1 MRIAVGNSR
10 MDKKWKNKEMS
21 WEDFKQ
27 KCSQTIRTTETVSEY
42 RKMSKPAQDNA
53 KDVGGFVGGALKQG
67 KRKNGYVEGRSLL
80 TLDLDHA
87 VPGVWDAVTM
97 LFDFKCLMYS
107 THKHTADA
115 PRVRLIIPLSREVS
129 AEEYAPVSRMVAK
142 DIGMEMVDDTCH
154 EAARLMYWPSTSSDG
169 EFLFESQDG
178 PMLNPDTVL
187 ARYKDWHDTSE
198 WPMSSR
204 QSEIVKRTIAKQAEP
219 LEKEGM
225 VGAFCRAYSI
235 QEAIDTFIPDIYKP
249 SVMEGRYDYI
259 PADSSAG
266 VVIYDDKFAYSHHAT
281 DPACGQL
288 MNAFDVVRVHKFGA
302 LDDKAKLDT
311 APTKLPSY
319 KAMVDFAI
327 KDDKVKLQLAQER
340 ELQAADDFDDG
351 NDVNWQTKLEL
362 DKNGG
367 ISESLTN
374 FVTILRHDQRL
385 HEIAY
390 NEHSCGISIRN
401 TELIPWEPLKDGWS
415 DADLAT
421 LTAYLDRVY
430 HIFSPSKLKNAL
442 LTITAER
449 SFHPIKEY
457 LEGLPAWDG
466 KKRLETLLIDY
477 LGAEDSSYVRA
488 VTRKTLV
495 AAVARVY
502 EPGIKFDTVLVV
514 SGPQG
519 VGKSMFFAKLGGIWF
534 SDSLTISDMRDKT
547 GAEKLQGFWIME
559 IGEMNGIKKV
569 EVETVKS
576 FASRQDDKFRVAYGT
591 VVESHPRQC
600 IICGT
605 SNSKHFLRDV
615 TGNRRFWPVQVTGE
629 CEKHPWHMEKALLE
643 QIWAEALTLYNAG
656 EELILKGAEA
666 EIAAE
671 KQQEALENDDREGL
685 VREYL
690 EKLLPVEWSAMSLAE
705 RRMFLSGDEF
715 TTQNKVGVAVRDKV
729 CNLEIWAECFGREPA
744 NIKKQDSYEINA
756 IMAKLDG
763 WKRYDGNKSGKLSF
777 GTYGSQIA
785 YVRTEMVD
793 EDVAGDSQ
801 GKK

>member
-10 MDKKWKNKEMS
+10 MDKKWKNKDMS
-21 WEDFKQ
+21 WDDFKQ
-27 KCSQTIRTTETVSEY
+27 KCSQTIRTTETVAEY

-67 KRKNGYVEGRSLL
+67 KRKNGFVDGRSML

-87 VPGVWDAVTM
+87 VPEVWDAVTM

-107 THKHTADA
+107 THKHTPEA

-154 EAARLMYWPSTSSDG
+154 EAARLMYWPSTSADG
-169 EFLFESQDG
+169 VFLFESQDG
-178 PMLNPDTVL
+178 PMLNPDDIL

-204 QSEIVKRTIAKQAEP
+204 QSEIVKRTIAKQADP

-249 SVMEGRYDYI
+249 SAMADRYDYI

-288 MNAFDVVRVHKFGA
+288 MNAFDVVRIHKYGA
-302 LDDKAKLDT
+302 LDDKAKPDT
-311 APTKLPSY
+311 APSKMPSF

-327 KDDKVKLQLAQER
+327 KDEKVKLQLAKER

-351 NDVNWQTKLEL
+351 NDANWQTKLEL

-374 FVTILRHDQRL
+374 FVTILRYDQRL

-390 NEHSCGISIRN
+390 NEHSCGISIRDA
-401 TELIPWEPLKDGWS
+401 ELLPWDQLKPGWS
-415 DADLAT
+415 DADLAS

-502 EPGIKFDTVLVV
+502 EPGIKFDTVLVL

-519 VGKSMFFAKLGGIWF
+519 IGKSMFFAKLGGIWF

-600 IICGT
+600 VICGT
-605 SNSKHFLRDV
+605 SNSQHFLRDV

-629 CEKHPWHMEKALLE
+629 CSLHPWNMDKPLLE

-656 EELILKGAEA
+656 EELILKGNDAEM
-666 EIAAE
+666 AAE

-690 EKLLPVEWSAMSLAE
+690 DKLLPADWAKLSLSE
-705 RRMFLSGDEF
+705 KRMYLAGDEF
-715 TTQNKVGVAVRDKV
+715 TTQNRAGVAPRDKV

-744 NIKKQDSYEINA
+744 NIRKQDSYELNA

-777 GTYGSQIA
+777 KDYGSQIA
-785 YVRTEMVD
+785 YVRTAIADDD
-793 EDVAGDSQ
+793 EALPFC
-801 GKK
+801 

>member
-10 MDKKWKNKEMS
+10 MDKKWKNKDMS
-21 WEDFKQ
+21 WDDFKQ
-27 KCSQTIRTTETVSEY
+27 KCSQTIRTTETVAEY

-67 KRKNGYVEGRSLL
+67 KRKNGFVDGRSML

-87 VPGVWDAVTM
+87 VPEVWDAVTM

-107 THKHTADA
+107 THKHTPEA

-154 EAARLMYWPSTSSDG
+154 EAARLMYWPSTSADG
-169 EFLFESQDG
+169 AFLFKSQDG
-178 PMLNPDTVL
+178 PMLNPDDIL

-204 QSEIVKRTIAKQAEP
+204 QSEIVKRTIAKQADP

-249 SVMEGRYDYI
+249 SAMAGRYDYI

-288 MNAFDVVRVHKFGA
+288 MNAFDVVRIHKYGA
-302 LDDKAKLDT
+302 LDDKAKPDT
-311 APTKLPSY
+311 APSKMPSF

-327 KDDKVKLQLAQER
+327 KDERVKLQLAKER

-374 FVTILRHDQRL
+374 FVTILRYDQRL

-390 NEHSCGISIRN
+390 NEHSCGISIRDA
-401 TELIPWEPLKDGWS
+401 ELLPWDQLKPGWS
-415 DADLAT
+415 DADLAS

-502 EPGIKFDTVLVV
+502 EPGIKFDTVLVL

-519 VGKSMFFAKLGGIWF
+519 IGKSMFFAKLGGIWF

-600 IICGT
+600 VICGT
-605 SNSKHFLRDV
+605 SNSQHFLRDV

-629 CEKHPWHMEKALLE
+629 CSLHPWNMDKPLLE

-656 EELILKGAEA
+656 EELILKGNDAEM
-666 EIAAE
+666 AAE

-690 EKLLPVEWSAMSLAE
+690 DKLLPADWAKLSLSE
-705 RRMFLSGDEF
+705 KRMYLAGDEF
-715 TTQNKVGVAVRDKV
+715 TTQNRAGVAPRDKV
-729 CNLEIWAECFGREPA
+729 CNLEIWTECFGREPA
-744 NIKKQDSYEINA
+744 NIRKQDSYELNA

-777 GTYGSQIA
+777 KDYGSQIA
-785 YVRTEMVD
+785 YVRTAMADDD
-793 EDVAGDSQ
+793 EALPFC
-801 GKK
+801 

>member
-10 MDKKWKNKEMS
+10 MDKKWKNKDMS
-21 WEDFKQ
+21 WDDFKQ
-27 KCSQTIRTTETVSEY
+27 KCSQTIRTTETVAEY

-67 KRKNGYVEGRSLL
+67 KRKNGFVDGRSML

-87 VPGVWDAVTM
+87 MPEVWDAVTM

-107 THKHTADA
+107 THKHTPEE

-169 EFLFESQDG
+169 VFLFESQDG
-178 PMLNPDTVL
+178 PMLNPDDIL

-204 QSEIVKRTIAKQAEP
+204 QSEIVKRTIAKQADP

-235 QEAIDTFIPDIYKP
+235 EEAIDTFIPDIYKP
-249 SVMEGRYDYI
+249 SAMAGRYDYI

-288 MNAFDVVRVHKFGA
+288 MNAFDVVRIHKYGV
-302 LDDKAKLDT
+302 LDDKAKPDT
-311 APTKLPSY
+311 SPSKMPSF

-327 KDDKVKLQLAQER
+327 KDEKVKLQLAKER

-374 FVTILRHDQRL
+374 FVTILRYDQRL

-390 NEHSCGISIRN
+390 NEHSCGISIRDA
-401 TELIPWEPLKDGWS
+401 ELLPWERLKPGWS
-415 DADLAT
+415 DADLAS

-457 LEGLPAWDG
+457 LEGLPEWDR

-477 LGAEDSSYVRA
+477 LGAEGSSYVRA

-502 EPGIKFDTVLVV
+502 EPGIKFDTVLVL

-519 VGKSMFFAKLGGIWF
+519 IGKSMFFAKLGGVWF

-600 IICGT
+600 VICGT
-605 SNSKHFLRDV
+605 SNSQHFLRDV

-629 CEKHPWHMEKALLE
+629 CEKHPWNMDKALLE

-656 EELILKGAEA
+656 EELILKGTDAEM
-666 EIAAE
+666 AAE

-690 EKLLPVEWSAMSLAE
+690 DKLLPADWAKLSLSE
-705 RRMFLSGDEF
+705 KRMYLAGDEF
-715 TTQNKVGVAVRDKV
+715 TTQNRAGVAPRDKV
-729 CNLEIWAECFGREPA
+729 CNLEIWAECFGRESA
-744 NIKKQDSYEINA
+744 NIRKQDSYELNA

-777 GTYGSQIA
+777 KDYGSQIA
-785 YVRTEMVD
+785 YVRTAIADDD
-793 EDVAGDSQ
+793 EELPFC
-801 GKK
+801 

>member
-10 MDKKWKNKEMS
+10 MDKKWKNKDMS
-21 WEDFKQ
+21 WDDFKQ
-27 KCSQTIRTTETVSEY
+27 KCSQTIRTTETVAEY

-67 KRKNGYVEGRSLL
+67 KRKNGFVDGRSML

-87 VPGVWDAVTM
+87 VPEVWDAVTM

-107 THKHTADA
+107 THKHTPEA

-169 EFLFESQDG
+169 VFLFESQDG
-178 PMLNPDTVL
+178 PMLNPDDIL

-204 QSEIVKRTIAKQAEP
+204 QSEIVKRTIAKQADP

-235 QEAIDTFIPDIYKP
+235 EEAIDTFIPDIYKP
-249 SVMEGRYDYI
+249 SAMAGRYDYI

-288 MNAFDVVRVHKFGA
+288 MNAFDVVRIHKYGA
-302 LDDKAKLDT
+302 LDDKAKPDT
-311 APTKLPSY
+311 SPSKMPSF

-327 KDDKVKLQLAQER
+327 KDEKVKLQLAKER

-374 FVTILRHDQRL
+374 FVTILRYDQRL

-390 NEHSCGISIRN
+390 NEHSCGISIRDA
-401 TELIPWEPLKDGWS
+401 ELLPWDQLKPGWS
-415 DADLAT
+415 DADLAS

-457 LEGLPAWDG
+457 LEGLPVWDG

-502 EPGIKFDTVLVV
+502 EPGIKFDTVLVL

-519 VGKSMFFAKLGGIWF
+519 IGKSMFFAKLGGVWF

-600 IICGT
+600 VICGT
-605 SNSKHFLRDV
+605 SNSQHFLRDV

-629 CEKHPWHMEKALLE
+629 CEKHPWNMDKHLLE

-656 EELILKGAEA
+656 EELILKGNDAEM
-666 EIAAE
+666 AAE

-690 EKLLPVEWSAMSLAE
+690 DKLLPADWAKLSLSE
-705 RRMFLSGDEF
+705 KRMYLAGDEF
-715 TTQNKVGVAVRDKV
+715 TTQNRAGVAPRDKV

-744 NIKKQDSYEINA
+744 NIRKQDSYELNA
-756 IMAKLDG
+756 IMAKIDG

-777 GTYGSQIA
+777 KDYGSQIA
-785 YVRTEMVD
+785 YVRTAIADDD
-793 EDVAGDSQ
+793 EALPFC
-801 GKK
+801 

>member
-10 MDKKWKNKEMS
+10 MDKKWKNKDIS
-21 WEDFKQ
+21 WDDFKQ
-27 KCSQTIRTTETVSEY
+27 KCSQTIRTTETVAEY

-67 KRKNGYVEGRSLL
+67 KRKNGFVDGRSML

-87 VPGVWDAVTM
+87 VPEVWDAVTM

-107 THKHTADA
+107 THKHTPEA

-169 EFLFESQDG
+169 VFLFESQDG
-178 PMLNPDTVL
+178 PMLNPDDIL

-204 QSEIVKRTIAKQAEP
+204 QSEIVKRTIAKQADP

-235 QEAIDTFIPDIYKP
+235 EEAIDTFIPDIYKP
-249 SVMEGRYDYI
+249 SAMEGRYDYI

-288 MNAFDVVRVHKFGA
+288 MNAFDVVRIHKYGA
-302 LDDKAKLDT
+302 LDDKAKPDT
-311 APTKLPSY
+311 APSKMPSF

-327 KDDKVKLQLAQER
+327 KDEKVKLQLAKER
-340 ELQAADDFDDG
+340 ELQASDDFDDG

-374 FVTILRHDQRL
+374 FVTILRYDQRL
-385 HEIAY
+385 HEIVY
-390 NEHSCGISIRN
+390 NEHSCGISIRDA
-401 TELIPWEPLKDGWS
+401 ELLPWEQLKPGWS
-415 DADLAT
+415 DADLAS
-421 LTAYLDRVY
+421 LTVYLDRVY

-495 AAVARVY
+495 AAIARVY
-502 EPGIKFDTVLVV
+502 EPGIKFDTVLVL

-519 VGKSMFFAKLGGIWF
+519 IGKSMFFAKLGGVWF

-600 IICGT
+600 VICGT
-605 SNSKHFLRDV
+605 SNSQHFLRDV

-629 CEKHPWHMEKALLE
+629 CEKHPWNMDKALLE

-656 EELILKGAEA
+656 EELILKGTDAEM
-666 EIAAE
+666 AAE

-690 EKLLPVEWSAMSLAE
+690 DKLLPADWAKLSLSE
-705 RRMFLSGDEF
+705 KRMYLAGDEF
-715 TTQNKVGVAVRDKV
+715 TTQNRAGVAPRDKV

-744 NIKKQDSYEINA
+744 NIRKQDSYELNA

-777 GTYGSQIA
+777 KDYGSQIA
-785 YVRTEMVD
+785 YVRTAIADDD
-793 EDVAGDSQ
+793 EEQ
-801 GKK
+801 PFC

>member
-10 MDKKWKNKEMS
+10 MDKKWKNKDMS
-21 WEDFKQ
+21 WDDFKQ
-27 KCSQTIRTTETVSEY
+27 KCSQTIRTTETVAEY

-67 KRKNGYVEGRSLL
+67 KRKNGFVDGRSML

-87 VPGVWDAVTM
+87 VPEVWDAVTM

-107 THKHTADA
+107 THKHTPEA

-169 EFLFESQDG
+169 VFLFESQDG
-178 PMLNPDTVL
+178 PMLNPDDIL

-204 QSEIVKRTIAKQAEP
+204 QSEIVKRTIAKQADP

-249 SVMEGRYDYI
+249 SAMAGRYDYI

-288 MNAFDVVRVHKFGA
+288 MNAFDVVRIHKYGA
-302 LDDKAKLDT
+302 LDDKAKPDT
-311 APTKLPSY
+311 APSKMPSF

-327 KDDKVKLQLAQER
+327 KDEKVKLQLAKER

-374 FVTILRHDQRL
+374 FVTILRYDQRL

-390 NEHSCGISIRN
+390 NEHSCGISIRDA
-401 TELIPWEPLKDGWS
+401 ELLPWDQLKPGWS
-415 DADLAT
+415 DADLAS

-502 EPGIKFDTVLVV
+502 EPGIKFDTVLVL

-519 VGKSMFFAKLGGIWF
+519 IGKSMFFAKLGGIWF

-600 IICGT
+600 VICGT
-605 SNSKHFLRDV
+605 SNSQHFLRDV

-629 CEKHPWHMEKALLE
+629 CSLHPWNMDKHLLE

-656 EELILKGAEA
+656 EELILKGNDAEM
-666 EIAAE
+666 AAE

-690 EKLLPVEWSAMSLAE
+690 DKLLPTDWAKLSLSE
-705 RRMFLSGDEF
+705 KRMYLAGDEF
-715 TTQNKVGVAVRDKV
+715 TTQNRAGVAPRDKV

-744 NIKKQDSYEINA
+744 NIRKQDSYELNA

-777 GTYGSQIA
+777 KDYGSQIA
-785 YVRTEMVD
+785 YVRTAIADDD
-793 EDVAGDSQ
+793 EAQ
-801 GKK
+801 PFC

>member
-10 MDKKWKNKEMS
+10 MDKKWKNKDMS
-21 WEDFKQ
+21 WDDFKQ
-27 KCSQTIRTTETVSEY
+27 KCSQTIRTTETVAEY

-67 KRKNGYVEGRSLL
+67 KRKNGFVDGRSML

-87 VPGVWDAVTM
+87 VPEVWDAVTM

-107 THKHTADA
+107 THKHTPEA

-142 DIGMEMVDDTCH
+142 DVGMEMVDDTCH

-169 EFLFESQDG
+169 VFLFESQDG
-178 PMLNPDTVL
+178 PMLNPDDIL

-204 QSEIVKRTIAKQAEP
+204 QSEIVKRTIAKQADP

-235 QEAIDTFIPDIYKP
+235 QEAIDTFIPDIYRP
-249 SVMEGRYDYI
+249 SAMAGRYDYI

-288 MNAFDVVRVHKFGA
+288 MNAFDVVRIHKYGA
-302 LDDKAKLDT
+302 LDDKAKPDT
-311 APTKLPSY
+311 APSKMPSF

-327 KDDKVKLQLAQER
+327 KDEKVKLQLAKER
-340 ELQAADDFDDG
+340 EAQAADDFDDG

-374 FVTILRHDQRL
+374 FVTILRYDQRL
-385 HEIAY
+385 YEIAY
-390 NEHSCGISIRN
+390 NEHSCGISIRDA
-401 TELIPWEPLKDGWS
+401 ELLPWDQLKPGWS
-415 DADLAT
+415 DADLAS

-457 LEGLPAWDG
+457 LEGLAAWDG
-466 KKRLETLLIDY
+466 KKRLETLLVDY

-502 EPGIKFDTVLVV
+502 EPGIKFDTVLVL

-519 VGKSMFFAKLGGIWF
+519 IGKSMFFAKLGGIWF

-547 GAEKLQGFWIME
+547 GAEKLQGFWVME

-600 IICGT
+600 VICGT
-605 SNSKHFLRDV
+605 SNSQHFLRDV

-629 CEKHPWHMEKALLE
+629 CSLHPWNMDKPLLE

-656 EELILKGAEA
+656 EELILKGNDAEM
-666 EIAAE
+666 AAE

-690 EKLLPVEWSAMSLAE
+690 DKLLPADWAKLSLSE
-705 RRMFLSGDEF
+705 KRMYLAGDEF
-715 TTQNKVGVAVRDKV
+715 TTQNRAGVAPRDKV

-744 NIKKQDSYEINA
+744 NIRKQDSYELNA

-777 GTYGSQIA
+777 KDYGSQIA
-785 YVRTEMVD
+785 YVRTAIADDD
-793 EDVAGDSQ
+793 EALPFC
-801 GKK
+801 

>member
-10 MDKKWKNKEMS
+10 MDKKWKNKDMS
-21 WEDFKQ
+21 WDDFKQ
-27 KCSQTIRTTETVSEY
+27 KCSQTIRTTETVAEY
-42 RKMSKPAQDNA
+42 RKMSKLAQDNA

-67 KRKNGYVEGRSLL
+67 KRKNGFVDGRSML

-87 VPGVWDAVTM
+87 VPEVWDAVTM

-107 THKHTADA
+107 THKHTPEA

-169 EFLFESQDG
+169 VFLFESQDG
-178 PMLNPDTVL
+178 PLLNPDDIL

-204 QSEIVKRTIAKQAEP
+204 QSEIVKRTIAKQADP

-235 QEAIDTFIPDIYKP
+235 EEAIDTFIPDIYKP
-249 SVMEGRYDYI
+249 SAMAGRYDYI

-288 MNAFDVVRVHKFGA
+288 MNAFDVVRIHKYGA
-302 LDDKAKLDT
+302 LDDKAKPDT
-311 APTKLPSY
+311 SPSKMPSF

-327 KDDKVKLQLAQER
+327 KDEKVKLQLAKER

-374 FVTILRHDQRL
+374 FVTILRYDQRL

-390 NEHSCGISIRN
+390 NEHSCGISIRDA
-401 TELIPWEPLKDGWS
+401 ELLPWDQLKPGWS
-415 DADLAT
+415 DADLAS

-502 EPGIKFDTVLVV
+502 EPGIKFDTVLVL

-519 VGKSMFFAKLGGIWF
+519 IGKSMFFAKLGGVWF

-600 IICGT
+600 VICGT
-605 SNSKHFLRDV
+605 SNSQHFLRDV

-629 CEKHPWHMEKALLE
+629 CSLHPWNMDKPLLE

-656 EELILKGAEA
+656 EELILKGNDAEM
-666 EIAAE
+666 AAE

-690 EKLLPVEWSAMSLAE
+690 DKLLPADWAKLSLSE
-705 RRMFLSGDEF
+705 KRMYLAGDEF
-715 TTQNKVGVAVRDKV
+715 TTQNRAGVAPRDKV

-744 NIKKQDSYEINA
+744 NIRKQDSYELNA

-777 GTYGSQIA
+777 KDYGSQIA
-785 YVRTEMVD
+785 YVRTAIADDD
-793 EDVAGDSQ
+793 EALPFC
-801 GKK
+801 

>member
-1 MRIAVGNSR
+1 MRIAIGNSR
-10 MDKKWKNKEMS
+10 MDKKWKNKDIS
-21 WEDFKQ
+21 WDDFKQ
-27 KCSQTIRTTETVSEY
+27 KCSQTIRTTETVAEY

-67 KRKNGYVEGRSLL
+67 KRKNGFVMGRSML

-87 VPGVWDAVTM
+87 VKDIWDAMTM

-107 THKHTADA
+107 THKHTPEA

-169 EFLFESQDG
+169 VFLFESQDG
-178 PMLNPDTVL
+178 PMLNPDDIL

-204 QSEIVKRTIAKQAEP
+204 QSEIVKRTIAKQADP
-219 LEKEGM
+219 LDKEGM

-235 QEAIDTFIPDIYKP
+235 EAAIDTFIPDIYKP
-249 SVMEGRYDYI
+249 SAMAGRYDYI

-281 DPACGQL
+281 DPACGNL
-288 MNAFDVVRVHKFGA
+288 MNAFDVVRIHKFGA
-302 LDDKAKLDT
+302 LDDKAKPDT
-311 APTKLPSY
+311 PPSKMPSF

-327 KDDKVKLQLAQER
+327 KDDKVKLQLAKER
-340 ELQAADDFDDG
+340 EAQANAEFDDK

-374 FVTILRHDQRL
+374 FVIILRHDPRL
-385 HEIAY
+385 QEISY
-390 NEHSCGISIRN
+390 NEHSCGISIRDN
-401 TELIPWEPLKDGWS
+401 ELLPWGQLKPGWS
-415 DADLAT
+415 DADLAA

-449 SFHPIKEY
+449 AFHPIKEY
-457 LEGLPAWDG
+457 LDNLPAWDG
-466 KKRLETLLIDY
+466 TKRVETLLVDY
-477 LGAEDSSYVRA
+477 LGAEDTSYVRA

-502 EPGIKFDTVLVV
+502 EPGIKFDTVLVL

-600 IICGT
+600 VICGT
-605 SNSKHFLRDV
+605 SNSQHFLRDV

-629 CEKHPWHMEKALLE
+629 SDKHPWDMDKPLLE

-656 EELILKGAEA
+656 EELILKGNDAEM
-666 EIAAE
+666 AAE

-690 EKLLPVEWSAMSLAE
+690 DKLLPSDWSKLSLVEK
-705 RRMFLSGDEF
+705 RMFLSGDEF
-715 TTQNKVGVAVRDKV
+715 ATQNRAGVAARDKV

-744 NIKKQDSYEINA
+744 NIRKQDSYELNA
-756 IMAKLDG
+756 IMAKIDG
-763 WKRYDGNKSGKLSF
+763 WERYDGNKSGKLSF
-777 GTYGSQIA
+777 KDYGSQIA
-785 YVRTEMVD
+785 YVRTAMVCDD
-793 EDVAGDSQ
+793 EEQV
-801 GKK
+801 

>member
-1 MRIAVGNSR
+1 MRIAIGNSR
-10 MDKKWKNKEMS
+10 MDKKWKNKDIS
-21 WEDFKQ
+21 WDDFKQ
-27 KCSQTIRTTETVSEY
+27 KCSQTIRTTETVAEY

-67 KRKNGYVEGRSLL
+67 KRKNGFVMGRSML

-87 VPGVWDAVTM
+87 VKDIWDAVTM

-107 THKHTADA
+107 THKHTPEA

-169 EFLFESQDG
+169 VFLFESQDG
-178 PMLNPDTVL
+178 PMLNPDDIL

-204 QSEIVKRTIAKQAEP
+204 QSEIVKRTIAKQADP
-219 LEKEGM
+219 LDKEGL

-235 QEAIDTFIPDIYKP
+235 EAAIDTFIPDIYKP
-249 SVMEGRYDYI
+249 SAMAGRYDYI

-281 DPACGQL
+281 DPACGNL
-288 MNAFDVVRVHKFGA
+288 MNAFDVVRIHKFGA
-302 LDDKAKLDT
+302 LDDKAKPDT
-311 APTKLPSY
+311 PPSKMPSF

-327 KDDKVKLQLAQER
+327 KDDKVKLQLAKER
-340 ELQAADDFDDG
+340 EAQANAEFDDT

-374 FVTILRHDQRL
+374 FVIILRHDPRL
-385 HEIAY
+385 QEISY
-390 NEHSCGISIRN
+390 NEHSCGISIRDN
-401 TELIPWEPLKDGWS
+401 ELLPWGQLKPGWS
-415 DADLAT
+415 DADLAA

-457 LEGLPAWDG
+457 LENLPAWDG
-466 KKRLETLLIDY
+466 TKRVETLLVDY
-477 LGAEDSSYVRA
+477 LGAEDTSYVRA

-502 EPGIKFDTVLVV
+502 EPGIKFDTVLVL

-519 VGKSMFFAKLGGIWF
+519 VGKSMFFAKIGGIWF

-600 IICGT
+600 VICGT
-605 SNSKHFLRDV
+605 SNSQHFLRDV

-629 CEKHPWHMEKALLE
+629 SDKHPWDMDKPLLE
-643 QIWAEALTLYNAG
+643 QIWAEALTLYNTG
-656 EELILKGAEA
+656 EELILKGNDAEM
-666 EIAAE
+666 AAE

-690 EKLLPVEWSAMSLAE
+690 DKLLPSDWSKLSLVEK
-705 RRMFLSGDEF
+705 RMFLSGDEF
-715 TTQNKVGVAVRDKV
+715 ATQNRAGVAARDKV

-744 NIKKQDSYEINA
+744 NIRKQDSYELNA
-756 IMAKLDG
+756 IMAKIDG
-763 WKRYDGNKSGKLSF
+763 WERYDGNKSGKLSF
-777 GTYGSQIA
+777 KDYGSQIA
-785 YVRTEMVD
+785 YVRTAMVCDD
-793 EDVAGDSQ
+793 EAQV
-801 GKK
+801 

>member
-10 MDKKWKNKEMS
+10 MDKKWKNKDMS
-21 WEDFKQ
+21 WDDFKQ
-27 KCSQTIRTTETVSEY
+27 KCSQTIRTTETVAEY

-67 KRKNGYVEGRSLL
+67 KRKNGFVDGRSML

-87 VPGVWDAVTM
+87 MPEVWDAVTM

-107 THKHTADA
+107 THKHTPEA

-169 EFLFESQDG
+169 VFLFESQDG
-178 PMLNPDTVL
+178 PMLNPDDIL

-204 QSEIVKRTIAKQAEP
+204 QSEIVKRTIAKQADP

-235 QEAIDTFIPDIYKP
+235 EEAIDTFIPDIYKP
-249 SVMEGRYDYI
+249 SAMAGRYDYI

-288 MNAFDVVRVHKFGA
+288 MNAFDVVRIHKYGA
-302 LDDKAKLDT
+302 LDDKAKPDT
-311 APTKLPSY
+311 SPSKMPSF

-327 KDDKVKLQLAQER
+327 KDEKVKLQLAKER

-374 FVTILRHDQRL
+374 FVTILRYDQRL

-390 NEHSCGISIRN
+390 NEHSCGISIRDA
-401 TELIPWEPLKDGWS
+401 ELLPWEQLKPGWS
-415 DADLAT
+415 DADLAS

-502 EPGIKFDTVLVV
+502 EPGIKFDTVLVL

-519 VGKSMFFAKLGGIWF
+519 IGKSMFFAKLGGVWF

-600 IICGT
+600 VICGT
-605 SNSKHFLRDV
+605 SNSQHFLRDV

-629 CEKHPWHMEKALLE
+629 CEKHPWNMDKALLE

-656 EELILKGAEA
+656 EELILKGTDAEM
-666 EIAAE
+666 AAE

-690 EKLLPVEWSAMSLAE
+690 DKLLPADWAKLSLSE
-705 RRMFLSGDEF
+705 KRMYLAGDEF
-715 TTQNKVGVAVRDKV
+715 TTQNRAGVAPRDKV

-744 NIKKQDSYEINA
+744 NIRKQDSYELNA

-763 WKRYDGNKSGKLSF
+763 WKRYDRNKSGKLSF
-777 GTYGSQIA
+777 KDYGSQIA
-785 YVRTEMVD
+785 YVRTAIADDD
-793 EDVAGDSQ
+793 EELPFC
-801 GKK
+801 

>member
-10 MDKKWKNKEMS
+10 MDKKWKNKDMS
-21 WEDFKQ
+21 WDDFKQ
-27 KCSQTIRTTETVSEY
+27 KCSQTIRTTETVAEY

-67 KRKNGYVEGRSLL
+67 KRKNGFVDGRSML

-87 VPGVWDAVTM
+87 VPEVWDAVTM

-107 THKHTADA
+107 THKHTPEA

-169 EFLFESQDG
+169 VFLFESQDG
-178 PMLNPDTVL
+178 PMLNPDDIL

-204 QSEIVKRTIAKQAEP
+204 QSEIVKRTIAKQADP

-249 SVMEGRYDYI
+249 SAMAGRYDYI

-288 MNAFDVVRVHKFGA
+288 MNAFDVVRIHKYGA
-302 LDDKAKLDT
+302 QDDKAKPDT
-311 APTKLPSY
+311 APSKMPSF

-327 KDDKVKLQLAQER
+327 KDEKVKLQLAKER

-374 FVTILRHDQRL
+374 FVTILRYDQRL

-390 NEHSCGISIRN
+390 NEHSCGISIRDA
-401 TELIPWEPLKDGWS
+401 ELLPWEQLKPGWS
-415 DADLAT
+415 DADLAA

-502 EPGIKFDTVLVV
+502 EPGIKFDTVLVL

-519 VGKSMFFAKLGGIWF
+519 IGKSMFFAKLGGIWF

-600 IICGT
+600 VICGT
-605 SNSKHFLRDV
+605 SNSQHFLRDV

-629 CEKHPWHMEKALLE
+629 CSLHPWNMDKPLLE

-656 EELILKGAEA
+656 EELILKGNDAEM
-666 EIAAE
+666 AAE

-690 EKLLPVEWSAMSLAE
+690 DKLLPADWAKLSLSE
-705 RRMFLSGDEF
+705 KRMYLAGDEF
-715 TTQNKVGVAVRDKV
+715 TTQNRAGVAPRDKV

-744 NIKKQDSYEINA
+744 NIRKQDSYELNA

-777 GTYGSQIA
+777 KDYGSQIA
-785 YVRTEMVD
+785 YVRIAIADDD
-793 EDVAGDSQ
+793 EALPCC
-801 GKK
+801 

>member
-1 MRIAVGNSR
+1 MRIAIGNSR
-10 MDKKWKNKEMS
+10 MDKKWKNKDIS
-21 WEDFKQ
+21 WDDFKQ
-27 KCSQTIRTTETVSEY
+27 KCSQTIRTTETVAEY

-67 KRKNGYVEGRSLL
+67 KRKNGFVMGRSML

-87 VPGVWDAVTM
+87 VKDIWDAVTM

-107 THKHTADA
+107 THKHTPEA

-169 EFLFESQDG
+169 VFLFESQDG
-178 PMLNPDTVL
+178 PMLNPDDIL

-204 QSEIVKRTIAKQAEP
+204 QSEIVKRTIAKQADP
-219 LEKEGM
+219 LDKEGM

-235 QEAIDTFIPDIYKP
+235 EAAIDTFIPDIYKP
-249 SVMEGRYDYI
+249 SAMAGRYDYI

-281 DPACGQL
+281 DPACGNL
-288 MNAFDVVRVHKFGA
+288 MNAFDVVRIHKFGA
-302 LDDKAKLDT
+302 LDDKAKPDT
-311 APTKLPSY
+311 PPSKMPSF

-327 KDDKVKLQLAQER
+327 KDDKVKLQLAKER
-340 ELQAADDFDDG
+340 EAQANAEFDDK

-374 FVTILRHDQRL
+374 FVIILRHDPRL
-385 HEIAY
+385 QEISY
-390 NEHSCGISIRN
+390 NEHSCGISIRDN
-401 TELIPWEPLKDGWS
+401 ELLPWGQLKPGWS
-415 DADLAT
+415 DADLAA

-457 LEGLPAWDG
+457 LENLPAWDG
-466 KKRLETLLIDY
+466 TKRVETLLVDY
-477 LGAEDSSYVRA
+477 LGAEDTSYVRA

-502 EPGIKFDTVLVV
+502 EPGIKFDTVLVL

-600 IICGT
+600 VICGT
-605 SNSKHFLRDV
+605 SNSQHFLRDV

-629 CEKHPWHMEKALLE
+629 SDKHPWDMDKPLLE

-656 EELILKGAEA
+656 EELILKGNDAEM
-666 EIAAE
+666 AAE

-690 EKLLPVEWSAMSLAE
+690 DKLLPSDWSKLSLVEK
-705 RRMFLSGDEF
+705 RMFLSGDEF
-715 TTQNKVGVAVRDKV
+715 ATQNRAGVAARDKV

-744 NIKKQDSYEINA
+744 NIRKQDSYELNA
-756 IMAKLDG
+756 IMAKIDG
-763 WKRYDGNKSGKLSF
+763 WERYDGNKSGKLSF
-777 GTYGSQIA
+777 KDYGSQIA
-785 YVRTEMVD
+785 YVRTAMVCDD
-793 EDVAGDSQ
+793 EEQV
-801 GKK
+801 

>member
-10 MDKKWKNKEMS
+10 MDKKWKNKDMS
-21 WEDFKQ
+21 WDDFKQ
-27 KCSQTIRTTETVSEY
+27 KCSQTIRTTETVAEY

-67 KRKNGYVEGRSLL
+67 KRKNGFVDGRSML

-87 VPGVWDAVTM
+87 VPEVWDAVTM

-107 THKHTADA
+107 THKHTPEA

-169 EFLFESQDG
+169 VFLFESQDG
-178 PMLNPDTVL
+178 PMLNPDDIL

-204 QSEIVKRTIAKQAEP
+204 QSEIVKRTIAKQADP

-235 QEAIDTFIPDIYKP
+235 EEAIDTFIPDIYKP
-249 SVMEGRYDYI
+249 SAMAGRYDYI

-288 MNAFDVVRVHKFGA
+288 MNAFDVVRIHKYGA
-302 LDDKAKLDT
+302 LDDKAKPDT
-311 APTKLPSY
+311 SPSKMPSF

-327 KDDKVKLQLAQER
+327 KDEKVKLQLAKER

-374 FVTILRHDQRL
+374 FVTILRYDQRL

-390 NEHSCGISIRN
+390 NEHSCGISIRDA
-401 TELIPWEPLKDGWS
+401 ELLPWEQLKQGWS
-415 DADLAT
+415 DADLAS

-502 EPGIKFDTVLVV
+502 EPGIKFDTVLVL

-519 VGKSMFFAKLGGIWF
+519 IGKSMFFAKLGGAWF

-600 IICGT
+600 VICGT
-605 SNSKHFLRDV
+605 SNSQHFLRDV

-629 CEKHPWHMEKALLE
+629 CEKHPWNMDKALLE
-643 QIWAEALTLYNAG
+643 QILAEALTLYNAG
-656 EELILKGAEA
+656 EELILKGTDAEM
-666 EIAAE
+666 AAE

-690 EKLLPVEWSAMSLAE
+690 DKLLPADWAKLSLSE
-705 RRMFLSGDEF
+705 KRMYLAGDEF
-715 TTQNKVGVAVRDKV
+715 TTQNRAGVAPRDKV

-744 NIKKQDSYEINA
+744 NIRKQDSYELNA

-777 GTYGSQIA
+777 KDYGSQIA
-785 YVRTEMVD
+785 YVRTAIADDD
-793 EDVAGDSQ
+793 EELPFC
-801 GKK
+801 

>member
-1 MRIAVGNSR
+1 MRIAIGNSR
-10 MDKKWKNKEMS
+10 MDKKWKNKDIS
-21 WEDFKQ
+21 WDDFKQ
-27 KCSQTIRTTETVSEY
+27 KCSQTIRTTETVAEY

-53 KDVGGFVGGALKQG
+53 KDVGGFVGGALKQW
-67 KRKNGYVEGRSLL
+67 KRKNGFVMGRSML

-87 VPGVWDAVTM
+87 VKDIWDAVTM

-107 THKHTADA
+107 THKHTPEA

-169 EFLFESQDG
+169 VFLFESQDG
-178 PMLNPDTVL
+178 PMLNPDDIL

-204 QSEIVKRTIAKQAEP
+204 QSEIVKRTIAKQADP
-219 LEKEGM
+219 LDKEGM

-235 QEAIDTFIPDIYKP
+235 EAAIDTFIPDIYKP
-249 SVMEGRYDYI
+249 SAMAGRYDYI

-281 DPACGQL
+281 DPACGNL
-288 MNAFDVVRVHKFGA
+288 MNAFDVVRIHKFGA
-302 LDDKAKLDT
+302 LDDKAKPDT
-311 APTKLPSY
+311 PPSKMPSF

-327 KDDKVKLQLAQER
+327 KDDKVKLQLAKER
-340 ELQAADDFDDG
+340 EAQANAEFDDK

-374 FVTILRHDQRL
+374 FVIILRHDPRL
-385 HEIAY
+385 QEISY
-390 NEHSCGISIRN
+390 NEHSCGISIRDN
-401 TELIPWEPLKDGWS
+401 ELLPWGQLKPGWS
-415 DADLAT
+415 DADLAA

-449 SFHPIKEY
+449 AFHPIKEY
-457 LEGLPAWDG
+457 LDNLPAWDG
-466 KKRLETLLIDY
+466 TKRVETLLVDY
-477 LGAEDSSYVRA
+477 LGAEDTSYVRA

-502 EPGIKFDTVLVV
+502 EPGIKFDTVLVL

-600 IICGT
+600 VICGT
-605 SNSKHFLRDV
+605 SNSQHFLRDV

-629 CEKHPWHMEKALLE
+629 SDKHPWDMDKPLLE

-656 EELILKGAEA
+656 EELILKGNDAEM
-666 EIAAE
+666 AAE

-690 EKLLPVEWSAMSLAE
+690 DKLLPSDWSKLSLVEK
-705 RRMFLSGDEF
+705 RMFLSGDEF
-715 TTQNKVGVAVRDKV
+715 ATQNRAGVAARDKV

-744 NIKKQDSYEINA
+744 NIRKQDSYELNA
-756 IMAKLDG
+756 IMAKIDG
-763 WKRYDGNKSGKLSF
+763 WERYDGNKSGKLSF
-777 GTYGSQIA
+777 KDYGSQIA
-785 YVRTEMVD
+785 YVRTAMVCDD
-793 EDVAGDSQ
+793 EAQV
-801 GKK
+801 

>member
-10 MDKKWKNKEMS
+10 MDKKWKNKDMS
-21 WEDFKQ
+21 WDDFKQ
-27 KCSQTIRTTETVSEY
+27 KCSQTIRTTETVAEY

-67 KRKNGYVEGRSLL
+67 KRKNGFVDGRSML

-87 VPGVWDAVTM
+87 MPEVWDAVTM

-107 THKHTADA
+107 THKHTPEE

-169 EFLFESQDG
+169 VFLFESQDG
-178 PMLNPDTVL
+178 PMLNPDDIL

-204 QSEIVKRTIAKQAEP
+204 QSEIVKRTIAKQADP

-235 QEAIDTFIPDIYKP
+235 EEAIDTFIPNIYKP
-249 SVMEGRYDYI
+249 SAMAGRYDYI

-288 MNAFDVVRVHKFGA
+288 MNAFDVVRIHKYGV
-302 LDDKAKLDT
+302 LDDKAKPDT
-311 APTKLPSY
+311 SPSKMPSF

-327 KDDKVKLQLAQER
+327 KDEKVKLQLAKER

-374 FVTILRHDQRL
+374 FVTILRYDQRL

-390 NEHSCGISIRN
+390 NEHSCGISIRDA
-401 TELIPWEPLKDGWS
+401 ELLPWEQLKPGWS
-415 DADLAT
+415 DADLAS

-457 LEGLPAWDG
+457 LEGLPEWDR

-477 LGAEDSSYVRA
+477 LGAEGSSYVRA

-502 EPGIKFDTVLVV
+502 EPGIKFDTVLVL

-519 VGKSMFFAKLGGIWF
+519 IGKSMFFAKLGGVWF

-600 IICGT
+600 VICGT
-605 SNSKHFLRDV
+605 SNSQHFLRDV

-629 CEKHPWHMEKALLE
+629 CEKHPWNMDKALLE

-656 EELILKGAEA
+656 EELILKGTDAEM
-666 EIAAE
+666 AAE

-690 EKLLPVEWSAMSLAE
+690 DKLLPADWAKLSLSE
-705 RRMFLSGDEF
+705 KRMYLAGDEF
-715 TTQNKVGVAVRDKV
+715 TTQNRAGVAPRDKV

-744 NIKKQDSYEINA
+744 NIRKQDSYELNA

-777 GTYGSQIA
+777 KDYGSQIA
-785 YVRTEMVD
+785 YVRTAIADDD
-793 EDVAGDSQ
+793 EELPFC
-801 GKK
+801 

>member
-10 MDKKWKNKEMS
+10 MDKKWKNKDMS
-21 WEDFKQ
+21 WDDFKQ
-27 KCSQTIRTTETVSEY
+27 KCSQTIRTTETVAVY

-67 KRKNGYVEGRSLL
+67 KRKNGFVDGRSML

-87 VPGVWDAVTM
+87 VPEVWDAVTM

-107 THKHTADA
+107 THKHTPEA

-169 EFLFESQDG
+169 VFLFEAQDG
-178 PMLNPDTVL
+178 PMLNPDDIL

-204 QSEIVKRTIAKQAEP
+204 QSEIVKRTIAKQADP

-249 SVMEGRYDYI
+249 SAMAGRYDYI

-288 MNAFDVVRVHKFGA
+288 MNAFDVVRIHKYGA
-302 LDDKAKLDT
+302 LDDKAKPDT
-311 APTKLPSY
+311 APSKMTSF

-327 KDDKVKLQLAQER
+327 KDEKVKLQLAKER
-340 ELQAADDFDDG
+340 ELQAADDFDDD

-374 FVTILRHDQRL
+374 FVTILRYDPRL

-390 NEHSCGISIRN
+390 NEHSCGISIRDA
-401 TELIPWEPLKDGWS
+401 ELLPWDQLKPGWS
-415 DADLAT
+415 DADLAS

-502 EPGIKFDTVLVV
+502 ESGIKFDTVLVL

-519 VGKSMFFAKLGGIWF
+519 IGKSMFFAKLGGIWF

-600 IICGT
+600 VICGT
-605 SNSKHFLRDV
+605 SNSQHFLRDV

-629 CEKHPWHMEKALLE
+629 CSLHPWNMSKPLLE

-656 EELILKGAEA
+656 EELILKGNDAEM
-666 EIAAE
+666 AAE
-671 KQQEALENDDREGL
+671 KQQEALENDEREGL

-690 EKLLPVEWSAMSLAE
+690 DKLLPADWAKLSLSE
-705 RRMFLSGDEF
+705 KRMYLAGDEF
-715 TTQNKVGVAVRDKV
+715 TTQNRAGVTPRDKV

-744 NIKKQDSYEINA
+744 NIRKQDSYELNA

-777 GTYGSQIA
+777 KDYGSQIA
-785 YVRTEMVD
+785 YVRTAMADDD
-793 EDVAGDSQ
+793 EALPFC
-801 GKK
+801 

>member
-10 MDKKWKNKEMS
+10 MDKKWKNKDMS
-21 WEDFKQ
+21 WDDFKQ
-27 KCSQTIRTTETVSEY
+27 KCSQTIRTTETVAEY
-42 RKMSKPAQDNA
+42 QKMSKPAQDNA

-67 KRKNGYVEGRSLL
+67 KRKNGFVDGRSML

-87 VPGVWDAVTM
+87 MPEVWDAVTM

-107 THKHTADA
+107 THKHTPEA

-169 EFLFESQDG
+169 VFLFESQDG
-178 PMLNPDTVL
+178 PMLNPDDIL

-204 QSEIVKRTIAKQAEP
+204 QSEIVKRTIAKQADP

-235 QEAIDTFIPDIYKP
+235 EEAIDTFIPDIYKP
-249 SVMEGRYDYI
+249 SAMAGRYDYI

-288 MNAFDVVRVHKFGA
+288 MNAFDVVRIHKYGA
-302 LDDKAKLDT
+302 LDDKAKPDT
-311 APTKLPSY
+311 SPSKMPSF

-327 KDDKVKLQLAQER
+327 KDEKVKLQLAKER

-374 FVTILRHDQRL
+374 FVTILRYDQRL

-390 NEHSCGISIRN
+390 NEHSCGISIRDA
-401 TELIPWEPLKDGWS
+401 ELLPWEQLKPGWS
-415 DADLAT
+415 DADLAS

-502 EPGIKFDTVLVV
+502 EPGIKFDTVLVL

-519 VGKSMFFAKLGGIWF
+519 IGKSMFFAKLGGVWF

-600 IICGT
+600 VICGT
-605 SNSKHFLRDV
+605 SNSQHFLRDV

-629 CEKHPWHMEKALLE
+629 CEKHPWNMDKALLE

-656 EELILKGAEA
+656 EELILKGTDAEM
-666 EIAAE
+666 AAE

-690 EKLLPVEWSAMSLAE
+690 DKLLPADWAKLSLSE
-705 RRMFLSGDEF
+705 KRMYLAGDEF
-715 TTQNKVGVAVRDKV
+715 TTQNRAGVAPRDKV

-744 NIKKQDSYEINA
+744 NIRKQDSYELNA

-763 WKRYDGNKSGKLSF
+763 WKRYDRNKSGKLSF
-777 GTYGSQIA
+777 KDYGSQIA
-785 YVRTEMVD
+785 YVRTAIADDD
-793 EDVAGDSQ
+793 EELPFC
-801 GKK
+801 

>member
-10 MDKKWKNKEMS
+10 MDKKWKNKDMS
-21 WEDFKQ
+21 WEDFKA

-53 KDVGGFVGGALKQG
+53 KDVGGFVGGALKGG

-87 VPGVWDAVTM
+87 VVGVWDAVTM

-107 THKHTADA
+107 THKHTPDA
-115 PRVRLIIPLSREVS
+115 PRVRLIIPLSREVT

-169 EFLFESQDG
+169 VFLFESQDG
-178 PMLNPDTVL
+178 PMLNPDDIL

-204 QSEIVKRTIAKQAEP
+204 QSEIVKRTIAKQADP

-249 SVMEGRYDYI
+249 SAMAGRYDYI

-281 DPACGQL
+281 DPACGNL
-288 MNAFDVVRVHKFGA
+288 MNAFDVVRIHKFGA
-302 LDDKAKLDT
+302 LDDKAKPDT
-311 APTKLPSY
+311 PPSKMPSF

-327 KDDKVKLQLAQER
+327 KDDKVKLQLAKER
-340 ELQAADDFDDG
+340 EAQANAEFDDT

-374 FVTILRHDQRL
+374 FVIILRHDPRL
-385 HEIAY
+385 QEISY
-390 NEHSCGISIRN
+390 NEHSCGISIRDN
-401 TELIPWEPLKDGWS
+401 ELLPWGQLKPGWS
-415 DADLAT
+415 DADLAA

-457 LEGLPAWDG
+457 LENLPAWDG
-466 KKRLETLLIDY
+466 TKRVETLLVDY
-477 LGAEDSSYVRA
+477 LGAEDTSYVRA

-502 EPGIKFDTVLVV
+502 EPGIKFDTVLVL

-600 IICGT
+600 VICGT
-605 SNSKHFLRDV
+605 SNSQHFLRDV

-629 CEKHPWHMEKALLE
+629 SDKHPWDMDKPLLE

-656 EELILKGAEA
+656 EELILKGNDAEM
-666 EIAAE
+666 AAE

-690 EKLLPVEWSAMSLAE
+690 DKLLPSDWSKLSLVEK
-705 RRMFLSGDEF
+705 RMFLSGDEF
-715 TTQNKVGVAVRDKV
+715 ATQNRAGVAARDKV

-744 NIKKQDSYEINA
+744 NIRKQDSYELNA
-756 IMAKLDG
+756 IMAKIDG
-763 WKRYDGNKSGKLSF
+763 WERYDGNKSGKLSF
-777 GTYGSQIA
+777 KDYGSQIA
-785 YVRTEMVD
+785 YVRTAMVCDD
-793 EDVAGDSQ
+793 EEQV
-801 GKK
+801 

>member
-10 MDKKWKNKEMS
+10 MDKKWKNKDMS
-21 WEDFKQ
+21 WDDFKQ
-27 KCSQTIRTTETVSEY
+27 KCSQTIRTTETVAEY

-67 KRKNGYVEGRSLL
+67 KRKNGFVDGRSML

-87 VPGVWDAVTM
+87 VPEVWDAVTM

-107 THKHTADA
+107 THKHTPEA

-169 EFLFESQDG
+169 VFLFESQDG
-178 PMLNPDTVL
+178 PMLNPDDIL

-204 QSEIVKRTIAKQAEP
+204 QSEIVKRTIAKQADP

-249 SVMEGRYDYI
+249 SAMAGRYDYI

-288 MNAFDVVRVHKFGA
+288 MNAFDVVRIHKYGA
-302 LDDKAKLDT
+302 LDDKAKPDT
-311 APTKLPSY
+311 APSKMPSF

-327 KDDKVKLQLAQER
+327 KDEKVKLQLAKER
-340 ELQAADDFDDG
+340 ELQAADDFDDS

-374 FVTILRHDQRL
+374 FVTILRYDQRL

-390 NEHSCGISIRN
+390 NEHSCGISIRDA
-401 TELIPWEPLKDGWS
+401 ELLPWDQLKPGWS
-415 DADLAT
+415 DADLAS

-466 KKRLETLLIDY
+466 KKRLEALLIDY

-502 EPGIKFDTVLVV
+502 EPGIKFDTVLVL

-519 VGKSMFFAKLGGIWF
+519 IGKSMFFAKLGGIWF

-600 IICGT
+600 VICGT
-605 SNSKHFLRDV
+605 SNSQHFLRDV

-629 CEKHPWHMEKALLE
+629 CSLHPWNMDKPLLE
-643 QIWAEALTLYNAG
+643 QLWAEALTLYNAG
-656 EELILKGAEA
+656 EELILKGNDAEM
-666 EIAAE
+666 AAE

-690 EKLLPVEWSAMSLAE
+690 DKLLPADWAKLSLSE
-705 RRMFLSGDEF
+705 KRMYLAGDEF
-715 TTQNKVGVAVRDKV
+715 TTQNRAGVAPRDKV

-744 NIKKQDSYEINA
+744 NIRKQDSYELNA

-777 GTYGSQIA
+777 KDYGSQIA
-785 YVRTEMVD
+785 YVRTAIADDD
-793 EDVAGDSQ
+793 EALPFC
-801 GKK
+801 

>member
-204 QSEIVKRTIAKQAEP
+204 QSEIVKRTIAKQADP

-235 QEAIDTFIPDIYKP
+235 QEAIDNFIPDIYKP

-415 DADLAT
+415 DADLAA

-629 CEKHPWHMEKALLE
+629 CEKHPWHMEKAFLE

-690 EKLLPVEWSAMSLAE
+690 EKLLPVEWSSMSLAE

-763 WKRYDGNKSGKLSF
+763 WERYDGNKSGKLSF

-785 YVRTEMVD
+785 YVRTEMAN

-801 GKK
+801 AKK

>member
-1 MRIAVGNSR
+1 MRIAIGNSR
-10 MDKKWKNKEMS
+10 MDKKWKNKDIS
-21 WEDFKQ
+21 WDDFKQ
-27 KCSQTIRTTETVSEY
+27 KCSQTIRTTETVAEY

-67 KRKNGYVEGRSLL
+67 KRKNGFVMGRSML

-87 VPGVWDAVTM
+87 VKDIWDAVTM

-107 THKHTADA
+107 THKHTPEA

-169 EFLFESQDG
+169 VFLFESQDG
-178 PMLNPDTVL
+178 PMLNPDDIL

-204 QSEIVKRTIAKQAEP
+204 QSEIVKRTIAKQADP
-219 LEKEGM
+219 LDKEGM

-235 QEAIDTFIPDIYKP
+235 EAAIDTFIPDIYKP
-249 SVMEGRYDYI
+249 SAMAGRYDYI

-281 DPACGQL
+281 DPACGNL
-288 MNAFDVVRVHKFGA
+288 MNAFDVVRIHKFGA
-302 LDDKAKLDT
+302 LDDKAKPDT
-311 APTKLPSY
+311 PPSKMPSF

-327 KDDKVKLQLAQER
+327 KDDKVKLQLAKER
-340 ELQAADDFDDG
+340 EAQANAEFDDK

-374 FVTILRHDQRL
+374 FVIILRHDPRL
-385 HEIAY
+385 QEISY
-390 NEHSCGISIRN
+390 NEHSCGISIRDN
-401 TELIPWEPLKDGWS
+401 ELLPWGQLKPGWS
-415 DADLAT
+415 DADLAA

-449 SFHPIKEY
+449 AFHPIKEY
-457 LEGLPAWDG
+457 LDNLPAWDG
-466 KKRLETLLIDY
+466 TKRVETLLVDY
-477 LGAEDSSYVRA
+477 LGAEDTSYVRA

-502 EPGIKFDTVLVV
+502 EPGIKFDTVLVL

-600 IICGT
+600 VICGT
-605 SNSKHFLRDV
+605 SNSQHFLRDV

-629 CEKHPWHMEKALLE
+629 SDKHPWDMDKPLLE

-656 EELILKGAEA
+656 EELILKGNDAEM
-666 EIAAE
+666 AAE

-690 EKLLPVEWSAMSLAE
+690 DKLLPSDWSKLSLVEK
-705 RRMFLSGDEF
+705 RMFLSGDEF
-715 TTQNKVGVAVRDKV
+715 ATQNRAGVAARDKV

-744 NIKKQDSYEINA
+744 NIRKQDSYELNA
-756 IMAKLDG
+756 IMAKIDG
-763 WKRYDGNKSGKLSF
+763 WERYDGNKSGKLSF
-777 GTYGSQIA
+777 KDYGSQIA
-785 YVRTEMVD
+785 YVRTAMVCDD
-793 EDVAGDSQ
+793 EAQV
-801 GKK
+801 

>member
-10 MDKKWKNKEMS
+10 MDKKWKNKDMS
-21 WEDFKQ
+21 WDDFKQ
-27 KCSQTIRTTETVSEY
+27 KCSQTIRTTETVAEY

-67 KRKNGYVEGRSLL
+67 KRKNGFVDGRSML

-87 VPGVWDAVTM
+87 VPEVWDAVTM

-107 THKHTADA
+107 THKHTPEA

-169 EFLFESQDG
+169 VFLFESQDG
-178 PMLNPDTVL
+178 PMLNPDDIL

-204 QSEIVKRTIAKQAEP
+204 QSEIVKRTIAKQADP

-235 QEAIDTFIPDIYKP
+235 EEAIDTFIPDIYKP
-249 SVMEGRYDYI
+249 SAMAGRYDYI

-288 MNAFDVVRVHKFGA
+288 MNAFDVVRIHKYGA
-302 LDDKAKLDT
+302 LDDKAKPDT
-311 APTKLPSY
+311 SPSKMPSF

-327 KDDKVKLQLAQER
+327 KDEKVKLQLAKER

-374 FVTILRHDQRL
+374 FVTILRYDQRL

-390 NEHSCGISIRN
+390 NEHSCGISIRDA
-401 TELIPWEPLKDGWS
+401 ELLPWEQLKPGWS
-415 DADLAT
+415 DADLAS

-502 EPGIKFDTVLVV
+502 EPGIKFDTVLVL

-519 VGKSMFFAKLGGIWF
+519 IGKSMFFAKLGGVWF

-600 IICGT
+600 VICGT
-605 SNSKHFLRDV
+605 SNSQHFLRDV

-629 CEKHPWHMEKALLE
+629 CEKHPWNMDKVLLE

-656 EELILKGAEA
+656 EELILKGTDAEM
-666 EIAAE
+666 AAE

-690 EKLLPVEWSAMSLAE
+690 DKLLPADWAKLSLSE
-705 RRMFLSGDEF
+705 KRMYLAGDEF
-715 TTQNKVGVAVRDKV
+715 TTQNRAGVAPRDKV

-744 NIKKQDSYEINA
+744 NIRKQDSYELNA

-777 GTYGSQIA
+777 KDYGSQIA
-785 YVRTEMVD
+785 YVRTAIADDD
-793 EDVAGDSQ
+793 EELPFC
-801 GKK
+801 

>member
-10 MDKKWKNKEMS
+10 MDKKWKNKDMS
-21 WEDFKQ
+21 WDDFKQ
-27 KCSQTIRTTETVSEY
+27 KCSQTIRTTETVAEY

-67 KRKNGYVEGRSLL
+67 KRKNGFVDGRSML

-87 VPGVWDAVTM
+87 VPEVWDAVTM

-107 THKHTADA
+107 THKHTPEA

-169 EFLFESQDG
+169 VFLFESQDG
-178 PMLNPDTVL
+178 PMLNPDDIL

-204 QSEIVKRTIAKQAEP
+204 QSEIVKRTIAKQADP

-235 QEAIDTFIPDIYKP
+235 EEAIDMFIPDIYKP
-249 SVMEGRYDYI
+249 SAMAGRYDYI

-288 MNAFDVVRVHKFGA
+288 MNAFDVVRIHKYGA
-302 LDDKAKLDT
+302 LDDKAKPDT
-311 APTKLPSY
+311 SHSKMPSF

-327 KDDKVKLQLAQER
+327 KDEKVKLQLAKER

-374 FVTILRHDQRL
+374 FVTILRYDQRL

-390 NEHSCGISIRN
+390 NEHSCGISIRDA
-401 TELIPWEPLKDGWS
+401 ELLPWEQLKPGWS
-415 DADLAT
+415 DADLAS

-502 EPGIKFDTVLVV
+502 EPGIKFDTVLVL

-519 VGKSMFFAKLGGIWF
+519 IGKSMFFAKLGGVWF

-600 IICGT
+600 VICGT
-605 SNSKHFLRDV
+605 SNSQHFLRDV

-629 CEKHPWHMEKALLE
+629 CEKHPWNMDKPLLE
-643 QIWAEALTLYNAG
+643 QIWAEVLTLYNAG
-656 EELILKGAEA
+656 EELILKGNDAEM
-666 EIAAE
+666 AAE

-690 EKLLPVEWSAMSLAE
+690 DKLLPADWAKLSLSE
-705 RRMFLSGDEF
+705 KRMYLAGDEF
-715 TTQNKVGVAVRDKV
+715 TTQNRAGVAPRDKV

-744 NIKKQDSYEINA
+744 NIRKQDSYELNA

-777 GTYGSQIA
+777 KDYGSQIA
-785 YVRTEMVD
+785 YVRTAIADDD
-793 EDVAGDSQ
+793 EELPFC
-801 GKK
+801 

>member
-10 MDKKWKNKEMS
+10 MDKKWKNKDMS
-21 WEDFKQ
+21 WDDFKQ
-27 KCSQTIRTTETVSEY
+27 KCSQTIRTTETVAEY

-67 KRKNGYVEGRSLL
+67 KRKNGFVDGRSML

-87 VPGVWDAVTM
+87 VPEVWDAVTM

-107 THKHTADA
+107 THKHTPEA

-169 EFLFESQDG
+169 VFLFESQDG
-178 PMLNPDTVL
+178 PMLNPDDIL

-204 QSEIVKRTIAKQAEP
+204 QSEIVKRTIAKQADP

-235 QEAIDTFIPDIYKP
+235 EEAIDTFIPDIYKP
-249 SVMEGRYDYI
+249 SAMAGRYDYI

-288 MNAFDVVRVHKFGA
+288 MNAFDVVRIHKYGA
-302 LDDKAKLDT
+302 LDDKAKPDT
-311 APTKLPSY
+311 SPSKMPSF

-327 KDDKVKLQLAQER
+327 KDEKVKLQLAKER

-374 FVTILRHDQRL
+374 FVTILRYDQRL

-390 NEHSCGISIRN
+390 NEHSCGISIRDA
-401 TELIPWEPLKDGWS
+401 ELLPWDQLKPGWS
-415 DADLAT
+415 DADLAS

-502 EPGIKFDTVLVV
+502 EPGIKFDTVLVL

-519 VGKSMFFAKLGGIWF
+519 IGKSMFFAKLGGVWF

-600 IICGT
+600 VICGT
-605 SNSKHFLRDV
+605 SNSQHFLRDV

-629 CEKHPWHMEKALLE
+629 CSLHPWNMDKPLLE

-656 EELILKGAEA
+656 EELILKGNDAEM
-666 EIAAE
+666 AAE

-690 EKLLPVEWSAMSLAE
+690 DKLLPADWAKLSFSEKRMYLA
-705 RRMFLSGDEF
+705 GDEF
-715 TTQNKVGVAVRDKV
+715 TTQNRAGVAPRDKV

-744 NIKKQDSYEINA
+744 NIRKQDSYELNA

-777 GTYGSQIA
+777 KDYGSQIA
-785 YVRTEMVD
+785 YVRTAIADDD
-793 EDVAGDSQ
+793 EALPFC
-801 GKK
+801 

>member
-10 MDKKWKNKEMS
+10 MDKKWKNKDMS
-21 WEDFKQ
+21 WDDFKQ
-27 KCSQTIRTTETVSEY
+27 KCSQTIRTTETVAEY

-67 KRKNGYVEGRSLL
+67 KRKNGFVDGRSML

-87 VPGVWDAVTM
+87 VPEVWDAVTM

-107 THKHTADA
+107 THKHTPEA

-169 EFLFESQDG
+169 VFLFESQDG
-178 PMLNPDTVL
+178 PMLNPDDIL

-204 QSEIVKRTIAKQAEP
+204 QSEIVKRTIAKQADP

-249 SVMEGRYDYI
+249 SAMAGRYDYI

-288 MNAFDVVRVHKFGA
+288 MNAFDVVRIHKYGA
-302 LDDKAKLDT
+302 LDDKAKPDT
-311 APTKLPSY
+311 APSKMPSF

-327 KDDKVKLQLAQER
+327 KDEKVKLQLAKER

-374 FVTILRHDQRL
+374 FVTILRYDQRL

-390 NEHSCGISIRN
+390 NEHSCGISIRDA
-401 TELIPWEPLKDGWS
+401 ELLPWDQLKPGWS
-415 DADLAT
+415 DADLAS
-421 LTAYLDRVY
+421 LTAYLDRIY

-502 EPGIKFDTVLVV
+502 ESGIKFDTVLVL

-519 VGKSMFFAKLGGIWF
+519 IGKSMFFAKLGGIWF

-600 IICGT
+600 VICGT
-605 SNSKHFLRDV
+605 SNSQHFLRDV

-629 CEKHPWHMEKALLE
+629 CSLHPWNMDKHLLE

-656 EELILKGAEA
+656 EELILKGNDAEM
-666 EIAAE
+666 AAE

-690 EKLLPVEWSAMSLAE
+690 DKLLPADWAKLSLSE
-705 RRMFLSGDEF
+705 KRMYLAGDEF
-715 TTQNKVGVAVRDKV
+715 TTQNRAGVAPRDKV

-744 NIKKQDSYEINA
+744 NIRKQDSYELNA

-777 GTYGSQIA
+777 KDYGSQIA
-785 YVRTEMVD
+785 YVRTAIADDD
-793 EDVAGDSQ
+793 EAQ
-801 GKK
+801 PFC

>member
-10 MDKKWKNKEMS
+10 MDKKWKNKDMS
-21 WEDFKQ
+21 WDDFKQ
-27 KCSQTIRTTETVSEY
+27 KCSQTIRTTETVAEY

-67 KRKNGYVEGRSLL
+67 KRKNGFVDGRSML

-87 VPGVWDAVTM
+87 VPEVWDAVTM

-107 THKHTADA
+107 THKHTPEA

-169 EFLFESQDG
+169 VFLFESQDG
-178 PMLNPDTVL
+178 PMLNPDDIL

-204 QSEIVKRTIAKQAEP
+204 QSEIVKRTIAKQADP

-249 SVMEGRYDYI
+249 SAMAGRYDYI

-288 MNAFDVVRVHKFGA
+288 MNAFDVVRIHKYGA
-302 LDDKAKLDT
+302 LDDKAKPDT
-311 APTKLPSY
+311 APSKMPSF

-327 KDDKVKLQLAQER
+327 KDEKVKLQLAKER

-374 FVTILRHDQRL
+374 FVTILRYDQRL

-390 NEHSCGISIRN
+390 NEHSCGISIRDA
-401 TELIPWEPLKDGWS
+401 ELLPWDQLKPGWS
-415 DADLAT
+415 DADLAS

-502 EPGIKFDTVLVV
+502 EPGIKFDTVLVL

-519 VGKSMFFAKLGGIWF
+519 IGKSMFFAKLGGIWF

-600 IICGT
+600 VICGT
-605 SNSKHFLRDV
+605 SNSQHFLRDV

-629 CEKHPWHMEKALLE
+629 CSLHPWNMDKHLLE

-656 EELILKGAEA
+656 EELILKGNDAEM
-666 EIAAE
+666 AAE

-690 EKLLPVEWSAMSLAE
+690 DKLLPADWAKLSLSE
-705 RRMFLSGDEF
+705 KRMYLAGDEF
-715 TTQNKVGVAVRDKV
+715 TTQNRAGVAPRDKV

-744 NIKKQDSYEINA
+744 NIRKQDSYELNA

-777 GTYGSQIA
+777 KDYGSQIA
-785 YVRTEMVD
+785 YVRTAIADDD
-793 EDVAGDSQ
+793 EAQ
-801 GKK
+801 PFC

>member
-10 MDKKWKNKEMS
+10 MDKKWKNKDMS
-21 WEDFKQ
+21 WDDFRQ
-27 KCSQTIRTTETVSEY
+27 KCSQTIRTTETVAEY

-67 KRKNGYVEGRSLL
+67 KRKNGFVDGRSML

-87 VPGVWDAVTM
+87 VPEVWDAVTM

-107 THKHTADA
+107 THKHTPEA

-169 EFLFESQDG
+169 VFLFESQDG
-178 PMLNPDTVL
+178 PMLNPDDIL

-204 QSEIVKRTIAKQAEP
+204 QSEIVKRTIAKQADP

-235 QEAIDTFIPDIYKP
+235 EEAIDTFIPDIYKP
-249 SVMEGRYDYI
+249 SAMAGRYDYI

-281 DPACGQL
+281 DPVCGQL
-288 MNAFDVVRVHKFGA
+288 MNAFDVVRIHKYGA
-302 LDDKAKLDT
+302 LDDKAKPDT
-311 APTKLPSY
+311 SPSKMPSF

-327 KDDKVKLQLAQER
+327 KDEKVKLQLAKER

-351 NDVNWQTKLEL
+351 NDVNWQIKLEL

-374 FVTILRHDQRL
+374 FVTILRYDQRL

-390 NEHSCGISIRN
+390 NEHSCGISIRDA
-401 TELIPWEPLKDGWS
+401 ELLPWEQLKPGWS
-415 DADLAT
+415 DADLAS

-502 EPGIKFDTVLVV
+502 EPGIKFDTVLVL

-519 VGKSMFFAKLGGIWF
+519 IGKSMFFAKLGGVWF

-569 EVETVKS
+569 DVETVKS

-600 IICGT
+600 VICGT
-605 SNSKHFLRDV
+605 SNSQHFLRDV

-629 CEKHPWHMEKALLE
+629 CEKQPWNMDKALLE

-656 EELILKGAEA
+656 EELILNGTDAEM
-666 EIAAE
+666 AAE

-690 EKLLPVEWSAMSLAE
+690 DKLLPADWAKLSLSE
-705 RRMFLSGDEF
+705 KRMYLAGDEF
-715 TTQNKVGVAVRDKV
+715 TTQNRAGVAPRDKV

-744 NIKKQDSYEINA
+744 NIRKQDSYELNA

-777 GTYGSQIA
+777 KDYGSQIA
-785 YVRTEMVD
+785 YVRTAIADDD
-793 EDVAGDSQ
+793 EELPFC
-801 GKK
+801 